1 MRVIMFV
8 IGMMLIVML
17 VGVIFGGVKIFSIG
31 GIVPKMQLEYTVDG
45 KTEKMSV
52 NHGTASWQTIYGGIQ
67 SDSLHPLDAVGV
79 IPEIKKIDGLKEIKI
94 NFSSK
99 PTSYSVR
106 CWEDRYIKKTEAYEK
121 YYEVM
126 TISDD
131 TFSVPVDNK
140 GYIYEVHATWPQG
153 DVCYA
158 FYITNS
164 N

>member
-1 MRVIMFV
+1 M
-8 IGMMLIVML
+8 IGVLLIVLL
-17 VGVIFGGVKIFSIG
+17 VGGIFFVYKMVNIG
-31 GIVPKMQLEYTVDG
+31 NDIPKMQLEYTVDG

-67 SDSLHPLDAVGV
+67 SDSLHPLDAVGD

-121 YYEVM
+121 YYEVVK
-126 TISDD
+126 ISDN
-131 TFSVPVDNK
+131 TFTVPDDNK